1 MMISARID
9 EFWPSTPS
17 PRFGARGRASASVG
31 HDCGRG
37 RHHRC
42 PRSGSRHHLGQ
53 RPVPGTDTVK
63 RENGAGIIVG
73 GILVGAIIL
82 AAVAL
87 AAMGTTRTETSRSSS
102 VALGNPDDNNLGDVV
117 VIGKSQ
123 SGGNSIFG
131 IHFGHVTYSVSV
143 HVIAAPGC
151 FEAVNSGDRWPTS
164 IEGCSI
170 EADIE
175 GEIGGGGI
183 SATGDSIIG
192 VVFEVSRQCFDI
204 TAVGDTWPPSQSGE
218 ASQTPAS
225 CATISP

>member
-1 MMISARID
+1 
-9 EFWPSTPS
+9 
-17 PRFGARGRASASVG
+17 
-31 HDCGRG
+31 
-37 RHHRC
+37 
-42 PRSGSRHHLGQ
+42 
-53 RPVPGTDTVK
+53 VK
-63 RENGAGIIVG
+63 RENGAGVIVG
-73 GILVGAIIL
+73 AVFVGVIVL
-82 AAVAL
+82 AAVVL
-87 AAMGTTRTETSRSSS
+87 VTMGTTRTETSRSSS
-102 VALGNPDDNNLGDVV
+102 VALGNPDENNLGDVM
-117 VIGKSQ
+117 VIGKNQ

-131 IHFGHVTYSVSV
+131 IHFGHVTYRVSV

-170 EADIE
+170 ETDID

-204 TAVGDTWPPSQSGE
+204 TAVGDMWPPPQTGE
-218 ASQTPAS
+218 VSQTPVS